1 MRPLLRV
8 PLFYKILV
16 ANALIA
22 VAALLVGSTLG
33 AGAERW
39 TLALVGALVVTVLVN
54 ALIVRLAL
62 TPVRALEE
70 VARSVQDGSL
80 EARVPE
86 SPLVDRDLE
95 RVIHTFN
102 GMLDALASYRR
113 RLREVAGRALQ
124 AEEEERKRV
133 SRELHDETAQAL
145 AALRIRLHVALESPD
160 AARREAVLEEVREG
174 ITEALDGV
182 RRMAR
187 GLRPPA
193 LDELGLV
200 AAIEAHARTLQE
212 STTVEVRVEREALP
226 PRLPA
231 ALELAVY
238 RIVQEALTNALRHA
252 DATRITVRLEV
263 RDGWLRVEVSDDG
276 RGFEAGPLVRGE
288 RIGLGIGGMQERARY
303 LGGEVEIESRHGEGT
318 RVLALIPVEG
328 ASGRQ
333 KAPTHG
339 PRHGAGG
346 ETITP
351 A

>member
-1 MRPLLRV
+1 MRPLLRI
-8 PLFYKILV
+8 PLFYKILI

-22 VAALLVGSTLG
+22 LAAMLVGSTLG

-39 TLALVGALVVTVLVN
+39 TMAVVGALVITVLVN

-62 TPVRALEE
+62 SPVRGLEE
-70 VARSVQDGSL
+70 VARSVQEGSL
-80 EARVPE
+80 EARIPP
-86 SPLVDRDLE
+86 SPLADRELE

-102 GMLDALASYRR
+102 GMLDALAGYRQ
-113 RLREVAGRALQ
+113 RLREVSARALQ

-160 AARREAVLEEVREG
+160 AERRRAVLEEIREG

-200 AAIEAHARTLQE
+200 AAIEAHARTLE
-212 STTVEVRVEREALP
+212 ENLGIPVRVERGSIPHLP
-226 PRLPA
+226 PG
-231 ALELAVY
+231 LELGVY

-252 DATRITVRLEV
+252 GATAISVKIHARDGALRAEV
-263 RDGWLRVEVSDDG
+263 RDDG
-276 RGFEAGPLVRGE
+276 RGFDAGAVVSGE
-288 RIGLGIGGMQERARY
+288 RGGLGIGGMQERARY
-303 LGGEVEIESRHGEGT
+303 LGGEVEVDSTPGKGT
-318 RVLALIPVEG
+318 RVVVLIPLD
-328 ASGRQ
+328 
-333 KAPTHG
+333 
-339 PRHGAGG
+339 AGS
-346 ETITP
+346 
-351 A
+351 